1 MLFCQNR
8 NMLID
13 ERREFIDI
21 LIFEQINVLKRFS
34 KGTLKI

>member
-8 NMLID
+8 NMLVD
-13 ERREFIDI
+13 ERCEFIDI

-34 KGTLKI
+34 KETLKI